1 MLSWG
6 GIAIL
11 HFKWEAHEENV
22 KEVFVPQQFWQI
34 KCTRGYVIEVSRVQD
49 GRLMVFLE
57 NTSSKEILIPYCHNQ
72 HVLSHPLY
80 FRQLQN
86 PRCIVESLIW
96 RLQKEK
102 GGSIEKHN
110 HTKVFGQSK
119 QWPNVEP
126 KVTVRSTI
134 ISKMWDNSYGAVGFV
149 CWKSLRV
156 EDEYS
161 IVAQYSYIVT
171 EMMVVEMDGAWMCF
185 FFCEMSDPTS

>member
-1 MLSWG
+1 
-6 GIAIL
+6 
-11 HFKWEAHEENV
+11 
-22 KEVFVPQQFWQI
+22 
-34 KCTRGYVIEVSRVQD
+34 VIEVSRVQD

-86 PRCIVESLIW
+86 PRCIVDSLIW

-119 QWPNVEP
+119 Q
-126 KVTVRSTI
+126 
-134 ISKMWDNSYGAVGFV
+134 
-149 CWKSLRV
+149 
-156 EDEYS
+156 
-161 IVAQYSYIVT
+161 
-171 EMMVVEMDGAWMCF
+171 
-185 FFCEMSDPTS
+185 

>member
-1 MLSWG
+1 M
-6 GIAIL
+6 
-11 HFKWEAHEENV
+11 
-22 KEVFVPQQFWQI
+22 FVPQQFWQI

-57 NTSSKEILIPYCHNQ
+57 NTSSKEILIPYGHNQ
-72 HVLSHPLY
+72 RVLSHPLY
-80 FRQLQN
+80 FLQLQN
-86 PRCIVESLIW
+86 PRCIVDSLIW
-96 RLQKEK
+96 RLKKEK

-171 EMMVVEMDGAWMCF
+171 EMMVVVMDGAWMCF
-185 FFCEMSDPTS
+185 FLLWDEWSNRLRDVGYLTRRGNILHGW